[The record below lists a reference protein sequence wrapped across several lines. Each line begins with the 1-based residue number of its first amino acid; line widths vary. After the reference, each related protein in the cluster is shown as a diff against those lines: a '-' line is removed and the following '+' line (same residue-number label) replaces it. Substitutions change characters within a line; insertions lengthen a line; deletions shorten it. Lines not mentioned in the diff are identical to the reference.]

1 MGRMLKNASYFVK
14 TIVLVLKKTI
24 LPLKTI
30 VQSPYAA
37 ICRMKRETK
46 EKKLEK
52 RNDKLRLVI
61 F

>member
-1 MGRMLKNASYFVK
+1 MGRMLKNATYFVK

-37 ICRMKRETK
+37 ICRMKRETE

>member
-1 MGRMLKNASYFVK
+1 MLKNATYFVK

-37 ICRMKRETK
+37 ICRMKRETE
-46 EKKLEK
+46 EKKLEI
-52 RNDKLRLVI
+52 VI
-61 F
+61 FLH